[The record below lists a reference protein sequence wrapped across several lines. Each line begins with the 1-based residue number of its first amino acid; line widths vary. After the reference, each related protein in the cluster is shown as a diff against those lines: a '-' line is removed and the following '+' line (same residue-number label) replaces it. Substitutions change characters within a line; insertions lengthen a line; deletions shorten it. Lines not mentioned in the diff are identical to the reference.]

1 MRFII
6 RKEYKKYLY
15 ELKGV
20 NDRIAYIKLRMEK
33 KELTIIQVY
42 APTAETENE
51 TNEESLPPYSYCH
64 EKQPKPMH
72 YTPEMAT

>member
-1 MRFII
+1 VRFII

-42 APTAETENE
+42 APTAETENDL
-51 TNEESLPPYSYCH
+51 NEEFYRILN
-64 EKQPKPMH
+64 EVL
-72 YTPEMAT
+72 